1 MEEVREVG
9 EVQYSKV
16 AMMSPVNTIV
26 FHDVDTDTTN
36 QAKKRSAH
44 YHQLHLGD
52 GHREIFLLYL
62 LTNTRQAAVE
72 LPGG

>member
-9 EVQYSKV
+9 GAQYSKV

-44 YHQLHLGD
+44 YHPLHFWGWSPQ
-52 GHREIFLLYL
+52 
-62 LTNTRQAAVE
+62 TV
-72 LPGG
+72 

>member
-1 MEEVREVG
+1 MQEVREAG
-9 EVQYSKV
+9 GAQYSKV

-44 YHQLHLGD
+44 YHPMHFVD
-52 GHREIFLLYL
+52 GHH
-62 LTNTRQAAVE
+62 E
-72 LPGG
+72 LSRYFCCIY

>member
-1 MEEVREVG
+1 MEEVREAG
-9 EVQYSKV
+9 GAQYSKV

-44 YHQLHLGD
+44 YHPLHFWGWS
-52 GHREIFLLYL
+52 
-62 LTNTRQAAVE
+62 
-72 LPGG
+72 P